1 MSLADVMLRY
11 LRERYPTRRF
21 VPLALVL
28 AAVGVLASPV
38 TTGLSMAFARAT
50 AFAYVTVLLLRV
62 WDDLEDRAADAAV
75 HPQRVTVTSPATMPF
90 YVLQLVCAVLA
101 IVVLANGPEW
111 RGRMIA
117 LATGCIVLAAWYGIR
132 RAVSPP
138 PMLNA
143 HVLLLKYPA
152 IALLAAPSRVNVETA
167 PIFALVYLCLCVFES
182 RDDPVLRGSR
192 TAVRVAIAECALMVP
207 LLWLVF
213 TNEST
218 PYSHIVRGMLP

>member
-1 MSLADVMLRY
+1 MSSADVMLRY
-11 LRERYPTRRF
+11 LRERYPAWPF
-21 VPLALVL
+21 IPLALVL

-38 TTGLSMAFARAT
+38 TTGVSIAFARAT

-75 HPQRVTVTSPATMPF
+75 HPQRITVTSPATTPF
-90 YVLQLVCAVLA
+90 YVLQLLCVVLVVALLA
-101 IVVLANGPEW
+101 IGPERRERAIALAALCVVLA
-111 RGRMIA
+111 
-117 LATGCIVLAAWYGIR
+117 VWYRIR

-152 IALLAAPSRVNVETA
+152 IALLAAPARVSGEAA
-167 PIFALVYLCLCVFES
+167 PIVALVYLCLCVYES
-182 RDDPVLRGSR
+182 RDDPALRRSR
-192 TAVRVAIAECALMVP
+192 TAIGVAIAECALIVP
-207 LLWLVF
+207 LLWLVIR
-213 TNEST
+213 NESS